1 LDSNGEAVFFVEEED
16 IANGTFTVEVNAP
29 WQLRSS
35 YSQKTYSGLTYS
47 QVNDQSF
54 ALATPNLKVNVN
66 QAAPGAVASRW
77 SRLELRKEDA
87 QNPGTFNWANGGHTD
102 ETGTGYLTLDPSS
115 KYQVILHPGPRS
127 LGTVT
132 TCVVTTD
139 ANGVASIDTTDCS
152 ANPTTVSPGSPGASL
167 SVSMKLAR
175 GNVQGIIT
183 HNGVG
188 FEGAVVIAEPVG
200 LSTAAPG
207 VRKVQIVTTDEAGE
221 YGLQLEA
228 GVTWQMTVISVMP
241 DKMGTKVDSPVT
253 PGGSTVIQRNLEIAA
268 P

>member
-1 LDSNGEAVFFVEEED
+1 
-16 IANGTFTVEVNAP
+16 
-29 WQLRSS
+29 
-35 YSQKTYSGLTYS
+35 
-47 QVNDQSF
+47 
-54 ALATPNLKVNVN
+54 
-66 QAAPGAVASRW
+66 
-77 SRLELRKEDA
+77 
-87 QNPGTFNWANGGHTD
+87 
-102 ETGTGYLTLDPSS
+102 
-115 KYQVILHPGPRS
+115 
-127 LGTVT
+127 
-132 TCVVTTD
+132 
-139 ANGVASIDTTDCS
+139 
-152 ANPTTVSPGSPGASL
+152 
-167 SVSMKLAR
+167 MKLAR